1 MQIRLFASEAQGCY
15 VTHSHP
21 GYPSVCGFAGIM
33 IISLHGMRCIVLI
46 WDELYIF
53 VHLQLHKYRMLL
65 GSPTGGEDFAVSLGF
80 VRLRLPGA
88 EGPGFC
94 L

>member
-1 MQIRLFASEAQGCY
+1 MQARSFASEAQGCY
-15 VTHSHP
+15 VTHSYP
-21 GYPSVCGFAGIM
+21 GYPSVCGFTGII
-33 IISLHGMRCIVLI
+33 IISLHGMHCI

-53 VHLQLHKYRMLL
+53 VHLQRHKYRILL

-88 EGPGFC
+88 EGPGFY